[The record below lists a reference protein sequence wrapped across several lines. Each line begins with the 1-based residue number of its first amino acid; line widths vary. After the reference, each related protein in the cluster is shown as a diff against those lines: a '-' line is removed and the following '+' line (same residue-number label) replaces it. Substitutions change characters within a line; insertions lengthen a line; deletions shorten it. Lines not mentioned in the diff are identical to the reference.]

1 MTRSVRRG
9 LAAAALLLLALPVAL
24 DLLITSDQEA
34 IEQLLD
40 SLEAACEARDADAVL
55 ACCEPGA
62 TLDARPSW
70 LPAAR
75 KSLEAALRES
85 FPRLEKLALD
95 RETLTITEEEPGRRR
110 VAITGSAFAAIARV
124 GQAPFRVAVTLLL
137 AEHDGETRFLVA
149 AVVALDVRP
158 LFG

>member
-1 MTRSVRRG
+1 VTRAVRRG

-55 ACCEPGA
+55 ACCEPDA
-62 TLDARPSW
+62 TIDAHPSW
-70 LPAAR
+70 LPAAHT
-75 KSLEAALRES
+75 SLEAALRQS
-85 FPRLEKLALD
+85 FPRLEKLALE

-110 VAITGSAFAAIARV
+110 VAIKGSAFAAIARV

-137 AEHDGETRFLVA
+137 AEQAGEPRFLVA
-149 AVVALDVRP
+149 AIVELDVRP

>member
-1 MTRSVRRG
+1 MTSPTRRW
-9 LAAAALLLLALPVAL
+9 LAAAALLLLALPIAL
-24 DLLITSDQEA
+24 DLLLVSEQEA

-40 SLEAACEARDADAVL
+40 RLEAACEARDADAVL
-55 ACCEPGA
+55 ACCEPDA
-62 TLDARPSW
+62 TLDARPPW
-70 LPAAR
+70 LPSAR
-75 KSLEAALRES
+75 TSLDAALRAS

-110 VAITGSAFAAIARV
+110 VAITGSAFAAISRL

-137 AEHDGETRFLVA
+137 AEHDGDPRFLVA
-149 AVVALDVRP
+149 AIVALDVKP

>member
-1 MTRSVRRG
+1 VTSATRRG
-9 LAAAALLLLALPVAL
+9 LAAAALLLLALPIAL

-55 ACCEPGA
+55 ACCEPDA
-62 TLDARPSW
+62 TLDAHPPW
-70 LPAAR
+70 LPSSR
-75 KSLEAALRES
+75 TSLEAALRAS
-85 FPRLEKLALD
+85 FPRLEKLALE

-110 VAITGSAFAAIARV
+110 IALTGSAFAAIARL
-124 GQAPFRVAVTLLL
+124 GQAPFRVEMTLLL
-137 AEHDGETRFLVA
+137 AEHDGEPRFLVA
-149 AVVALDVRP
+149 AIVALEVKP